1 MRPVKAK
8 YSSSGLTRQS
18 DGSHLSH
25 RLHTLGSL
33 GSSESLRPIRRPESS
48 SRAELCRAGMVLRGE
63 RERERKG
70 GGRSETDEKKMHI
83 FERGEQSRGA
93 MKLF

>member
-8 YSSSGLTRQS
+8 YGSSGLSRQS

-63 RERERKG
+63 RAREREKG
-70 GGRSETDEKKMHI
+70 AGGQRQMKKKCI
-83 FERGEQSRGA
+83 YLNEVNKAEVQ
-93 MKLF
+93 